1 MTKCQLYDK
10 IEIVK
15 EEGEKK
21 KMMTSELATI
31 LISLVI
37 FAVVTKFI
45 EYAVKNTL
53 VWSITV
59 CVVYYLFTHYDVMSW
74 IH

>member
-1 MTKCQLYDK
+1 
-10 IEIVK
+10 
-15 EEGEKK
+15 
-21 KMMTSELATI
+21 MMTSELATI
-31 LISLVI
+31 LIGLVI

-59 CVVYYLFTHYDVMSW
+59 CVVYYIFTHYDVMSW